1 MTTPQSHSP
10 HLPTSRQL
18 LTSLFNAISDIP
30 LEKSNS
36 RQVGDDINT
45 SDDATRDI
53 NEAEEELNKRRRK
66 FSSRRGQVEARG
78 IKTEPGTTTTTTG
91 NILKQ
96 VPPSHRH
103 LFITLHVLFPGLV
116 LPALDLLDRGLVGR
130 VILGTGSSSSSSIPT
145 KREQQQQ
152 QQQKREA
159 IKKEEDEH
167 QQRGTKKKKE
177 QSVPRFYLVRSAQEK
192 PTSRRRG
199 RGQQWRR
206 QHQRYEDDQEED
218 DHDMSGGNN
227 NLFLG
232 GSKAYIVRLEA
243 WNCTCPAFAFT
254 ASFPIHPRSTGQD
267 GNEQDDDDDDMRD
280 TTGQERETT
289 GDGAGI
295 DQHHHQD
302 SAEDEGERMDLDPP
316 PAELDSDI
324 IMQDGQPPLEAGNSQ
339 DTRDTLG
346 WTFGG
351 LTLEQGG
358 GDCPPLC
365 KHLLACLLA
374 EKWNDALGQYVVE
387 RQVSKQEMAGIVAEI

>member
-36 RQVGDDINT
+36 RRVGDDINT

-66 FSSRRGQVEARG
+66 FSSRRGKVEARG
-78 IKTEPGTTTTTTG
+78 IKTQPGTTTTTTG

-130 VILGTGSSSSSSIPT
+130 VILGKGSSSSSSSIPT

-267 GNEQDDDDDDMRD
+267 GNEQDDDDDRRD

-289 GDGAGI
+289 GDGAGV

-358 GDCPPLC
+358 DCPPLC